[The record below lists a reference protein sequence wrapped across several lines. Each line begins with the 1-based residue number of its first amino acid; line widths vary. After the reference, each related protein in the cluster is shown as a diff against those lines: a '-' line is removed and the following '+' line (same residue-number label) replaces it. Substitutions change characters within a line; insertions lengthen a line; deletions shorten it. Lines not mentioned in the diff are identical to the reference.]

1 MLVRLGVVACLF
13 WLHFAYATTLKII
26 NIVPFGSSSVKILFN
41 QEVKKFKEVSLK
53 NFKSYLELEAILTI
67 PKKHYQFSKQSSI
80 TIAQFS
86 PKLARV
92 VISHAPKMTY
102 EVKILKDKLYVSI
115 VEKKP
120 LVRHQMAPKP
130 PKHHALKHPT
140 PKPAPKS
147 IKKEAKEKTPI
158 KHAHSKHAHS
168 PLNERSAKKEIP
180 KKEIPKKEILKKE
193 ILKKEI
199 LKKEI
204 PKKEI
209 LKKEIPKK
217 EILKK
222 EIPKKE
228 IPKKEIL
235 KKEILKKEILKKEI
249 LKKEIPKKEILKK
262 EIPKKEILKKEI
274 PKKEI
279 PKKEILKK
287 EIPKKEI
294 LKKEILKKEI
304 LKKEIPKKE
313 ILKKEIP
320 KKEAENESKNQVFIA
335 EKNDT
340 FIKTKRKKHKK
351 IVLDA
356 GHGGKD
362 CGAMSANLVCEKDI
376 VLEVVKFLHKELKK
390 RGYSVL
396 LTRDKDIYID
406 LVGRTELA
414 NRKSADLFISV
425 HANSIPKHSTSNAHG
440 IETYFLSTARSER
453 ARKVA
458 EQENKDDVNLMDYF
472 SKSLLLNSLNTQRLI
487 VSNKLAIDVQYGMLQ
502 SIRKNY
508 PDVVDGGVREG
519 PFWVLAGAL
528 MPSILI
534 EIGYNSHAIES
545 KRIQS
550 KPYQKILAKGI
561 ADGIDSFF
569 SKND

>member
-1 MLVRLGVVACLF
+1 MLVRLGVVACLL
-13 WLHFAYATTLKII
+13 WLHFAYATTLKIT
-26 NIVPFGSSSVKILFN
+26 NIVPFGSSSVKMVFN
-41 QEVKKFKEVSLK
+41 QEIKKFKEVPLK
-53 NFKSYLELEAILTI
+53 NFKSYLELEAVLTI

-92 VISHAPKMTY
+92 VIGYAPKMTY

-120 LVRHQMAPKP
+120 LIRHQMALKP
-130 PKHHALKHPT
+130 PKHHALKHTTPKPT
-140 PKPAPKS
+140 PKP
-147 IKKEAKEKTPI
+147 IKKEAKKSKETKEKTPI
-158 KHAHSKHAHS
+158 KHVHSKHAHS

-180 KKEIPKKEILKKE
+180 KKEIPKKEI
-193 ILKKEI
+193 
-199 LKKEI
+199 
-204 PKKEI
+204 P
-209 LKKEIPKK
+209 
-217 EILKK
+217 
-222 EIPKKE
+222 
-228 IPKKEIL
+228 
-235 KKEILKKEILKKEI
+235 
-249 LKKEIPKKEILKK
+249 
-262 EIPKKEILKKEI
+262 
-274 PKKEI
+274 
-279 PKKEILKK
+279 
-287 EIPKKEI
+287 
-294 LKKEILKKEI
+294 
-304 LKKEIPKKE
+304 
-313 ILKKEIP
+313 KKEIP
-320 KKEAENESKNQVFIA
+320 KKEAENESKNPIFIA

-340 FIKTKRKKHKK
+340 SIKTKRKKHKK

-362 CGAMSANLVCEKDI
+362 CGAMSVNLVCEKDI

-406 LVGRTELA
+406 LVARTELA
-414 NRKSADLFISV
+414 NKKSADLFISV

>member
-26 NIVPFGSSSVKILFN
+26 NIVPFGSSSVKMVFN
-41 QEVKKFKEVSLK
+41 QEIKKFKEVSLK

-67 PKKHYQFSKQSSI
+67 PKKHYQFSKQSFI

-120 LVRHQMAPKP
+120 LIRHQMAPKHQAPKP
-130 PKHHALKHPT
+130 PKHHALKHQA
-140 PKPAPKS
+140 PKPTPKS
-147 IKKEAKEKTPI
+147 IKKEAKEAKEKTPT
-158 KHAHSKHAHS
+158 KHARSKHTHS
-168 PLNERSAKKEIP
+168 QWNERST
-180 KKEIPKKEILKKE
+180 
-193 ILKKEI
+193 
-199 LKKEI
+199 
-204 PKKEI
+204 
-209 LKKEIPKK
+209 
-217 EILKK
+217 
-222 EIPKKE
+222 
-228 IPKKEIL
+228 
-235 KKEILKKEILKKEI
+235 
-249 LKKEIPKKEILKK
+249 
-262 EIPKKEILKKEI
+262 
-274 PKKEI
+274 
-279 PKKEILKK
+279 
-287 EIPKKEI
+287 
-294 LKKEILKKEI
+294 
-304 LKKEIPKKE
+304 
-313 ILKKEIP
+313 KKEIP

-335 EKNDT
+335 EKNDA

-406 LVGRTELA
+406 LVARTELA
-414 NRKSADLFISV
+414 NKKSADLFISV

>member
-26 NIVPFGSSSVKILFN
+26 NIVPFGSSSVKISFN
-41 QEVKKFKEVSLK
+41 QEIKKFKEVSLK

-86 PKLARV
+86 PKLVRV

-120 LVRHQMAPKP
+120 LIRHQMAPKP
-130 PKHHALKHPT
+130 PKYRT
-140 PKPAPKS
+140 PKHQAPKPTPKS
-147 IKKEAKEKTPI
+147 IKKEAKEIKEKTPT
-158 KHAHSKHAHS
+158 KHAYSKHVHS
-168 PLNERSAKKEIP
+168 QWNERSA
-180 KKEIPKKEILKKE
+180 
-193 ILKKEI
+193 
-199 LKKEI
+199 
-204 PKKEI
+204 
-209 LKKEIPKK
+209 
-217 EILKK
+217 
-222 EIPKKE
+222 
-228 IPKKEIL
+228 
-235 KKEILKKEILKKEI
+235 
-249 LKKEIPKKEILKK
+249 
-262 EIPKKEILKKEI
+262 
-274 PKKEI
+274 
-279 PKKEILKK
+279 
-287 EIPKKEI
+287 
-294 LKKEILKKEI
+294 
-304 LKKEIPKKE
+304 
-313 ILKKEIP
+313 KKEIP

-335 EKNDT
+335 EKNDAS
-340 FIKTKRKKHKK
+340 IKTKRKKHKK

-406 LVGRTELA
+406 LVARTELA
-414 NRKSADLFISV
+414 NKKSADLFISV
-425 HANSIPKHSTSNAHG
+425 HANSIPKRSTFNARG

>member
-13 WLHFAYATTLKII
+13 WLHFAYATTLKIT

-120 LVRHQMAPKP
+120 LVRHQMVLKP
-130 PKHHALKHPT
+130 PKHHALKHTTPKPT
-140 PKPAPKS
+140 PKP
-147 IKKEAKEKTPI
+147 IKKEAKKSKETKEKTPT
-158 KHAHSKHAHS
+158 KHARSKHAHS
-168 PLNERSAKKEIP
+168 PLNERSA
-180 KKEIPKKEILKKE
+180 
-193 ILKKEI
+193 
-199 LKKEI
+199 
-204 PKKEI
+204 
-209 LKKEIPKK
+209 
-217 EILKK
+217 
-222 EIPKKE
+222 
-228 IPKKEIL
+228 
-235 KKEILKKEILKKEI
+235 
-249 LKKEIPKKEILKK
+249 
-262 EIPKKEILKKEI
+262 
-274 PKKEI
+274 
-279 PKKEILKK
+279 
-287 EIPKKEI
+287 
-294 LKKEILKKEI
+294 
-304 LKKEIPKKE
+304 KKE

-335 EKNDT
+335 EKNET
-340 FIKTKRKKHKK
+340 LIKTKRKKHKK

>member
-26 NIVPFGSSSVKILFN
+26 NIVPFGSSSVKISFN
-41 QEVKKFKEVSLK
+41 QEIKKFKEVSLK

-120 LVRHQMAPKP
+120 LSRHQMAPKP
-130 PKHHALKHPT
+130 PKHRTLKHPT

-147 IKKEAKEKTPI
+147 IKKKAKEIKEKTPT
-158 KHAHSKHAHS
+158 KHARSKHAHS
-168 PLNERSAKKEIP
+168 QWNERSAKKEIP
-180 KKEIPKKEILKKE
+180 KKEIPKKE
-193 ILKKEI
+193 
-199 LKKEI
+199 
-204 PKKEI
+204 
-209 LKKEIPKK
+209 
-217 EILKK
+217 
-222 EIPKKE
+222 
-228 IPKKEIL
+228 
-235 KKEILKKEILKKEI
+235 
-249 LKKEIPKKEILKK
+249 
-262 EIPKKEILKKEI
+262 
-274 PKKEI
+274 
-279 PKKEILKK
+279 
-287 EIPKKEI
+287 
-294 LKKEILKKEI
+294 
-304 LKKEIPKKE
+304 
-313 ILKKEIP
+313 
-320 KKEAENESKNQVFIA
+320 AENEGKNQVFIT

-340 FIKTKRKKHKK
+340 FIKNKRKKHKK

-406 LVGRTELA
+406 LVARTELA
-414 NRKSADLFISV
+414 NKKSADLFISV
-425 HANSIPKHSTSNAHG
+425 HANSIPKRSTSNAHG

-458 EQENKDDVNLMDYF
+458 EQENKDNVNLMDYF

-502 SIRKNY
+502 SVRKNY

>member
-13 WLHFAYATTLKII
+13 WLHFACATTLKIT
-26 NIVPFGSSSVKILFN
+26 NIVPFGSSSVKMVFN
-41 QEVKKFKEVSLK
+41 QEVKKFKEVPLK
-53 NFKSYLELEAILTI
+53 NFKSYLELEAVLTI

-80 TIAQFS
+80 TIVQFS

-92 VISHAPKMTY
+92 VIGYAPKMTY
-102 EVKILKDKLYVSI
+102 EIKILKDKLYVSI

-120 LVRHQMAPKP
+120 LIRHQMALKP
-130 PKHHALKHPT
+130 PKHHALKHTT
-140 PKPAPKS
+140 PKPAPKP
-147 IKKEAKEKTPI
+147 IKKEAKEAKEKTPI

-168 PLNERSAKKEIP
+168 PLNERST
-180 KKEIPKKEILKKE
+180 KKEIL
-193 ILKKEI
+193 
-199 LKKEI
+199 
-204 PKKEI
+204 
-209 LKKEIPKK
+209 
-217 EILKK
+217 
-222 EIPKKE
+222 
-228 IPKKEIL
+228 
-235 KKEILKKEILKKEI
+235 
-249 LKKEIPKKEILKK
+249 
-262 EIPKKEILKKEI
+262 
-274 PKKEI
+274 
-279 PKKEILKK
+279 
-287 EIPKKEI
+287 
-294 LKKEILKKEI
+294 
-304 LKKEIPKKE
+304 
-313 ILKKEIP
+313 

-406 LVGRTELA
+406 LVARTELA

-502 SIRKNY
+502 SVRKNY

>member
-1 MLVRLGVVACLF
+1 M
-13 WLHFAYATTLKII
+13 HFAYATTLKII
-26 NIVPFGSSSVKILFN
+26 NIVPFGSSSVKISFN
-41 QEVKKFKEVSLK
+41 QEIKKFKEVSLK

-120 LVRHQMAPKP
+120 LYRHQMAPKP
-130 PKHHALKHPT
+130 PKHRTLKHPT

-147 IKKEAKEKTPI
+147 IKKEAKEKTPT
-158 KHAHSKHAHS
+158 KHARSKHTHS
-168 PLNERSAKKEIP
+168 QLNERSA
-180 KKEIPKKEILKKE
+180 
-193 ILKKEI
+193 
-199 LKKEI
+199 
-204 PKKEI
+204 
-209 LKKEIPKK
+209 
-217 EILKK
+217 
-222 EIPKKE
+222 
-228 IPKKEIL
+228 
-235 KKEILKKEILKKEI
+235 
-249 LKKEIPKKEILKK
+249 
-262 EIPKKEILKKEI
+262 
-274 PKKEI
+274 
-279 PKKEILKK
+279 
-287 EIPKKEI
+287 
-294 LKKEILKKEI
+294 
-304 LKKEIPKKE
+304 
-313 ILKKEIP
+313 KKEIP

-340 FIKTKRKKHKK
+340 FIKNKRKKHKK

-406 LVGRTELA
+406 LVARTELA
-414 NRKSADLFISV
+414 NKKSADLFISV
-425 HANSIPKHSTSNAHG
+425 HANSIPKRSTSNAHG

-458 EQENKDDVNLMDYF
+458 EQENKDNVNLMDYF

>member
-1 MLVRLGVVACLF
+1 M
-13 WLHFAYATTLKII
+13 HFAYATTLKII
-26 NIVPFGSSSVKILFN
+26 NIVPFGSSSVKISFN
-41 QEVKKFKEVSLK
+41 QEIKKFKEVSLK

-67 PKKHYQFSKQSSI
+67 PKKHYQFSKQSFI

-120 LVRHQMAPKP
+120 LSRHQMAPKP

-147 IKKEAKEKTPI
+147 IKKEAKEIKEKTPT
-158 KHAHSKHAHS
+158 KHARSKHAHS
-168 PLNERSAKKEIP
+168 QLNERSA
-180 KKEIPKKEILKKE
+180 
-193 ILKKEI
+193 
-199 LKKEI
+199 
-204 PKKEI
+204 
-209 LKKEIPKK
+209 
-217 EILKK
+217 
-222 EIPKKE
+222 
-228 IPKKEIL
+228 
-235 KKEILKKEILKKEI
+235 
-249 LKKEIPKKEILKK
+249 
-262 EIPKKEILKKEI
+262 
-274 PKKEI
+274 
-279 PKKEILKK
+279 
-287 EIPKKEI
+287 
-294 LKKEILKKEI
+294 
-304 LKKEIPKKE
+304 
-313 ILKKEIP
+313 KKEIP

-362 CGAMSANLVCEKDI
+362 CGAMSTNLVCEKDI

-406 LVGRTELA
+406 LVARTELA
-414 NRKSADLFISV
+414 NKKSADLFISV
-425 HANSIPKHSTSNAHG
+425 HANSIPKRSTSNAHG

-458 EQENKDDVNLMDYF
+458 EQENKDNVNLMDYF

>member
-13 WLHFAYATTLKII
+13 WLHFACATTLKIT

-41 QEVKKFKEVSLK
+41 QEIKKFKEVPLK
-53 NFKSYLELEAILTI
+53 NFKSYLELEAVLTI

-86 PKLARV
+86 PKLVRV
-92 VISHAPKMTY
+92 VIGYAPKMTY
-102 EVKILKDKLYVSI
+102 EIKILKDKLYVSI
-115 VEKKP
+115 VKKKP
-120 LVRHQMAPKP
+120 LIRHQMALKP
-130 PKHHALKHPT
+130 PKHHALKHQT
-140 PKPAPKS
+140 PKPAPKP
-147 IKKEAKEKTPI
+147 IKKKSKETKEKTPI
-158 KHAHSKHAHS
+158 KHARSKHAHP

-180 KKEIPKKEILKKE
+180 KKE
-193 ILKKEI
+193 
-199 LKKEI
+199 
-204 PKKEI
+204 
-209 LKKEIPKK
+209 
-217 EILKK
+217 
-222 EIPKKE
+222 
-228 IPKKEIL
+228 
-235 KKEILKKEILKKEI
+235 
-249 LKKEIPKKEILKK
+249 
-262 EIPKKEILKKEI
+262 
-274 PKKEI
+274 
-279 PKKEILKK
+279 
-287 EIPKKEI
+287 
-294 LKKEILKKEI
+294 
-304 LKKEIPKKE
+304 
-313 ILKKEIP
+313 
-320 KKEAENESKNQVFIA
+320 AENESKNPIFIA

>member
-1 MLVRLGVVACLF
+1 M
-13 WLHFAYATTLKII
+13 HFACATTLKII
-26 NIVPFGSSSVKILFN
+26 NIVPFGSSSVKISFN
-41 QEVKKFKEVSLK
+41 QEIKKFKEVSLK

-120 LVRHQMAPKP
+120 LIKHQMAPKP
-130 PKHHALKHPT
+130 PKHQTPKHHALKHPT
-140 PKPAPKS
+140 LKPAPKS
-147 IKKEAKEKTPI
+147 IKKEAKEIKEKTPT
-158 KHAHSKHAHS
+158 KHAHSKHTHS
-168 PLNERSAKKEIP
+168 QWNERSA
-180 KKEIPKKEILKKE
+180 
-193 ILKKEI
+193 
-199 LKKEI
+199 
-204 PKKEI
+204 
-209 LKKEIPKK
+209 
-217 EILKK
+217 
-222 EIPKKE
+222 
-228 IPKKEIL
+228 
-235 KKEILKKEILKKEI
+235 
-249 LKKEIPKKEILKK
+249 
-262 EIPKKEILKKEI
+262 
-274 PKKEI
+274 
-279 PKKEILKK
+279 
-287 EIPKKEI
+287 
-294 LKKEILKKEI
+294 
-304 LKKEIPKKE
+304 
-313 ILKKEIP
+313 KKEIP

-335 EKNDT
+335 EKNDAS
-340 FIKTKRKKHKK
+340 IKTKRKKHKK

-362 CGAMSANLVCEKDI
+362 CGAMSTNLVCEKDI

-390 RGYSVL
+390 RGYIVL

-414 NRKSADLFISV
+414 NKKSADLFISV
-425 HANSIPKHSTSNAHG
+425 HANSIPKRSTSNARG

>member
-1 MLVRLGVVACLF
+1 MRLGVIACLF

-26 NIVPFGSSSVKILFN
+26 NIVPFGSSSIKISFN
-41 QEVKKFKEVSLK
+41 QEIKKFKEVSLK

-115 VEKKP
+115 VEKRP
-120 LVRHQMAPKP
+120 LTRHQMAPKP
-130 PKHHALKHPT
+130 PKHRTLKHPT

-147 IKKEAKEKTPI
+147 IKKEAKEVKEKTPT
-158 KHAHSKHAHS
+158 KHARSKHAHS
-168 PLNERSAKKEIP
+168 QLNERSAKKEIP
-180 KKEIPKKEILKKE
+180 KKE
-193 ILKKEI
+193 
-199 LKKEI
+199 
-204 PKKEI
+204 
-209 LKKEIPKK
+209 
-217 EILKK
+217 
-222 EIPKKE
+222 
-228 IPKKEIL
+228 
-235 KKEILKKEILKKEI
+235 
-249 LKKEIPKKEILKK
+249 
-262 EIPKKEILKKEI
+262 
-274 PKKEI
+274 
-279 PKKEILKK
+279 
-287 EIPKKEI
+287 
-294 LKKEILKKEI
+294 
-304 LKKEIPKKE
+304 
-313 ILKKEIP
+313 
-320 KKEAENESKNQVFIA
+320 AENEGKNQVFIA
-335 EKNDT
+335 EKNDA

-406 LVGRTELA
+406 LVARTELA
-414 NRKSADLFISV
+414 NKKSADLFISV
-425 HANSIPKHSTSNAHG
+425 HANSIPKRSTSNAHG

-458 EQENKDDVNLMDYF
+458 EQENKDNVNLMDYF

-502 SIRKNY
+502 SVRKNY

>member
-13 WLHFAYATTLKII
+13 WLHYAYATTLKIT
-26 NIVPFGSSSVKILFN
+26 NIVPFGSSSVKMVFN

-67 PKKHYQFSKQSSI
+67 PKKHYQFSKQSFI
-80 TIAQFS
+80 TIVQFS

-92 VISHAPKMTY
+92 VIGYAPKMTY
-102 EVKILKDKLYVSI
+102 EVKILKDKLYISI

-120 LVRHQMAPKP
+120 LARHQITPKP
-130 PKHHALKHPT
+130 PKHHALKHQTPKPT
-140 PKPAPKS
+140 PKP
-147 IKKEAKEKTPI
+147 IKKEAKKTKEKTPT
-158 KHAHSKHAHS
+158 KHAHSKHVHS
-168 PLNERSAKKEIP
+168 PLNERNAKKEIP
-180 KKEIPKKEILKKE
+180 KKEIPKKEI
-193 ILKKEI
+193 
-199 LKKEI
+199 
-204 PKKEI
+204 
-209 LKKEIPKK
+209 
-217 EILKK
+217 
-222 EIPKKE
+222 PKKE
-228 IPKKEIL
+228 IP
-235 KKEILKKEILKKEI
+235 
-249 LKKEIPKKEILKK
+249 
-262 EIPKKEILKKEI
+262 
-274 PKKEI
+274 
-279 PKKEILKK
+279 
-287 EIPKKEI
+287 
-294 LKKEILKKEI
+294 
-304 LKKEIPKKE
+304 
-313 ILKKEIP
+313 KKEIP
-320 KKEAENESKNQVFIA
+320 KKEAENESKNQIFIA

-340 FIKTKRKKHKK
+340 WIKTKRKKHKK

-406 LVGRTELA
+406 LVARTELA
-414 NRKSADLFISV
+414 NKKGADLFISV
-425 HANSIPKHSTSNAHG
+425 HANSIPKRSTSNAHG

-472 SKSLLLNSLNTQRLI
+472 SKSLFLNSLNTQRLI

-502 SIRKNY
+502 SVRKNY

>member
-1 MLVRLGVVACLF
+1 MLVRLGVVACLL

-26 NIVPFGSSSVKILFN
+26 NIVPFGSSSVKIVFN

-53 NFKSYLELEAILTI
+53 NFKSYLELEAVLTI
-67 PKKHYQFSKQSSI
+67 PKKHYQFSKQSFI

-92 VISHAPKMTY
+92 VIGYAPKMTY
-102 EVKILKDKLYVSI
+102 EIKILKDKLYISI

-120 LVRHQMAPKP
+120 LIRHQMALKP
-130 PKHHALKHPT
+130 PKHHALKHQT
-140 PKPAPKS
+140 PKPTPKS
-147 IKKEAKEKTPI
+147 IKKETKEKTLI
-158 KHAHSKHAHS
+158 KHVYSKHAHS

-180 KKEIPKKEILKKE
+180 KKE
-193 ILKKEI
+193 
-199 LKKEI
+199 
-204 PKKEI
+204 
-209 LKKEIPKK
+209 
-217 EILKK
+217 
-222 EIPKKE
+222 
-228 IPKKEIL
+228 
-235 KKEILKKEILKKEI
+235 
-249 LKKEIPKKEILKK
+249 
-262 EIPKKEILKKEI
+262 
-274 PKKEI
+274 
-279 PKKEILKK
+279 
-287 EIPKKEI
+287 
-294 LKKEILKKEI
+294 
-304 LKKEIPKKE
+304 
-313 ILKKEIP
+313 
-320 KKEAENESKNQVFIA
+320 AENESKNQIFIA

-406 LVGRTELA
+406 LVARTELA
-414 NRKSADLFISV
+414 NKKSADLFISV

-502 SIRKNY
+502 SVRKNY

>member
-1 MLVRLGVVACLF
+1 MLVRLGVVACLL
-13 WLHFAYATTLKII
+13 WLHFACATTLKII
-26 NIVPFGSSSVKILFN
+26 NIVPFGSSSVKISFN

-53 NFKSYLELEAILTI
+53 NFKSYLELEAVLTI

-120 LVRHQMAPKP
+120 LVRHQMVPKP
-130 PKHHALKHPT
+130 PKHHALKHTT
-140 PKPAPKS
+140 PKPAPKP
-147 IKKEAKEKTPI
+147 IKKEAKKSKEAKEKTPI
-158 KHAHSKHAHS
+158 KHAHSKYAHP

-180 KKEIPKKEILKKE
+180 KKE
-193 ILKKEI
+193 
-199 LKKEI
+199 
-204 PKKEI
+204 
-209 LKKEIPKK
+209 
-217 EILKK
+217 
-222 EIPKKE
+222 
-228 IPKKEIL
+228 
-235 KKEILKKEILKKEI
+235 
-249 LKKEIPKKEILKK
+249 
-262 EIPKKEILKKEI
+262 
-274 PKKEI
+274 
-279 PKKEILKK
+279 
-287 EIPKKEI
+287 
-294 LKKEILKKEI
+294 
-304 LKKEIPKKE
+304 
-313 ILKKEIP
+313 
-320 KKEAENESKNQVFIA
+320 AENEGKNQVFIA

-406 LVGRTELA
+406 LVARTELA

>member
-13 WLHFAYATTLKII
+13 WLHFACATTLKII
-26 NIVPFGSSSVKILFN
+26 NIVPFGSSSVKISFN
-41 QEVKKFKEVSLK
+41 QEIKKFKEVSLK

-120 LVRHQMAPKP
+120 LTRHQMAPKP

-140 PKPAPKS
+140 SKPAPKS
-147 IKKEAKEKTPI
+147 IKKEAKEIKEKTPT

-168 PLNERSAKKEIP
+168 QLNERSA
-180 KKEIPKKEILKKE
+180 
-193 ILKKEI
+193 
-199 LKKEI
+199 
-204 PKKEI
+204 
-209 LKKEIPKK
+209 
-217 EILKK
+217 
-222 EIPKKE
+222 
-228 IPKKEIL
+228 
-235 KKEILKKEILKKEI
+235 
-249 LKKEIPKKEILKK
+249 
-262 EIPKKEILKKEI
+262 
-274 PKKEI
+274 
-279 PKKEILKK
+279 
-287 EIPKKEI
+287 
-294 LKKEILKKEI
+294 
-304 LKKEIPKKE
+304 
-313 ILKKEIP
+313 KKEIP

-406 LVGRTELA
+406 LVARTELA
-414 NRKSADLFISV
+414 NKKSADLFISV
-425 HANSIPKHSTSNAHG
+425 HANSIPKRSTSNAHG

-458 EQENKDDVNLMDYF
+458 EQENKDNVNLMDYF

>member
-13 WLHFAYATTLKII
+13 WLHFAYATTLKIT
-26 NIVPFGSSSVKILFN
+26 NIVPFGSSSVKISFN
-41 QEVKKFKEVSLK
+41 QEIKKFKEVSLK

-120 LVRHQMAPKP
+120 LSRHQMAPKP

-140 PKPAPKS
+140 PKPTPKS
-147 IKKEAKEKTPI
+147 IKKEAKEVKEKTPT
-158 KHAHSKHAHS
+158 KHARSKHTHS
-168 PLNERSAKKEIP
+168 QLNERSAKKEIP
-180 KKEIPKKEILKKE
+180 KKG
-193 ILKKEI
+193 
-199 LKKEI
+199 
-204 PKKEI
+204 
-209 LKKEIPKK
+209 
-217 EILKK
+217 
-222 EIPKKE
+222 
-228 IPKKEIL
+228 
-235 KKEILKKEILKKEI
+235 
-249 LKKEIPKKEILKK
+249 
-262 EIPKKEILKKEI
+262 
-274 PKKEI
+274 
-279 PKKEILKK
+279 
-287 EIPKKEI
+287 
-294 LKKEILKKEI
+294 
-304 LKKEIPKKE
+304 
-313 ILKKEIP
+313 
-320 KKEAENESKNQVFIA
+320 AENEGKNQVFIA

-340 FIKTKRKKHKK
+340 FIKNKRKKHKK

-406 LVGRTELA
+406 LVARTELA
-414 NRKSADLFISV
+414 NKKSADLFISV
-425 HANSIPKHSTSNAHG
+425 HANSIPKRSTSNAHG

-458 EQENKDDVNLMDYF
+458 EQENKDNVNLMDYF

>member
-1 MLVRLGVVACLF
+1 MLVRLGVVACLL
-13 WLHFAYATTLKII
+13 WLHFAYATTLKIT
-26 NIVPFGSSSVKILFN
+26 NIVPFGSSSVKMVFN
-41 QEVKKFKEVSLK
+41 QEVKKFKEVPLK

-67 PKKHYQFSKQSSI
+67 PKKHYQFSNQSFI

-102 EVKILKDKLYVSI
+102 EVKILKNKLYVSI

-120 LVRHQMAPKP
+120 LIRNQTTPKP
-130 PKHHALKHPT
+130 PKHHALKHQML
-140 PKPAPKS
+140 KPAPKP
-147 IKKEAKEKTPI
+147 IKKEAKKSKETKEKTPI
-158 KHAHSKHAHS
+158 KHAHSKHAHP
-168 PLNERSAKKEIP
+168 PLNERNA
-180 KKEIPKKEILKKE
+180 
-193 ILKKEI
+193 
-199 LKKEI
+199 
-204 PKKEI
+204 
-209 LKKEIPKK
+209 
-217 EILKK
+217 
-222 EIPKKE
+222 
-228 IPKKEIL
+228 
-235 KKEILKKEILKKEI
+235 
-249 LKKEIPKKEILKK
+249 
-262 EIPKKEILKKEI
+262 
-274 PKKEI
+274 
-279 PKKEILKK
+279 
-287 EIPKKEI
+287 
-294 LKKEILKKEI
+294 
-304 LKKEIPKKE
+304 
-313 ILKKEIP
+313 KKEIP

-362 CGAMSANLVCEKDI
+362 CGAMSTNLVCEKDI

-406 LVGRTELA
+406 LVARTELA

-502 SIRKNY
+502 NIRKNY

>member
-13 WLHFAYATTLKII
+13 WLHFACATTLKIT
-26 NIVPFGSSSVKILFN
+26 NIVPFGSSSVKISFN
-41 QEVKKFKEVSLK
+41 QEIKKFKEVSLK

-102 EVKILKDKLYVSI
+102 EVKILKDKLYVSV

-130 PKHHALKHPT
+130 PKHHALKHQA
-140 PKPAPKS
+140 PKPTPKS
-147 IKKEAKEKTPI
+147 IKKEAKEVKEKTPT
-158 KHAHSKHAHS
+158 KHAHSKHTHS
-168 PLNERSAKKEIP
+168 QWNERSA
-180 KKEIPKKEILKKE
+180 
-193 ILKKEI
+193 
-199 LKKEI
+199 
-204 PKKEI
+204 
-209 LKKEIPKK
+209 
-217 EILKK
+217 
-222 EIPKKE
+222 
-228 IPKKEIL
+228 
-235 KKEILKKEILKKEI
+235 
-249 LKKEIPKKEILKK
+249 
-262 EIPKKEILKKEI
+262 
-274 PKKEI
+274 
-279 PKKEILKK
+279 
-287 EIPKKEI
+287 
-294 LKKEILKKEI
+294 
-304 LKKEIPKKE
+304 
-313 ILKKEIP
+313 KKEIP

-335 EKNDT
+335 EKNDA

-406 LVGRTELA
+406 LVARTELA

-425 HANSIPKHSTSNAHG
+425 HANSIPKRSTSNAHG

>member
-13 WLHFAYATTLKII
+13 WLHFTYATTLKII
-26 NIVPFGSSSVKILFN
+26 SIVPFGSSSVKISFN

-102 EVKILKDKLYVSI
+102 EIKILKDKLYVSI

-130 PKHHALKHPT
+130 PKHHALKHQT
-140 PKPAPKS
+140 PKPTPKS
-147 IKKEAKEKTPI
+147 IKKEAKEAKEKTPT
-158 KHAHSKHAHS
+158 KHARSKHAHS

-180 KKEIPKKEILKKE
+180 KKE
-193 ILKKEI
+193 
-199 LKKEI
+199 
-204 PKKEI
+204 
-209 LKKEIPKK
+209 
-217 EILKK
+217 
-222 EIPKKE
+222 
-228 IPKKEIL
+228 
-235 KKEILKKEILKKEI
+235 
-249 LKKEIPKKEILKK
+249 
-262 EIPKKEILKKEI
+262 
-274 PKKEI
+274 
-279 PKKEILKK
+279 
-287 EIPKKEI
+287 
-294 LKKEILKKEI
+294 
-304 LKKEIPKKE
+304 
-313 ILKKEIP
+313 
-320 KKEAENESKNQVFIA
+320 AENEGKNQVFIA
-335 EKNDT
+335 EKNDA
-340 FIKTKRKKHKK
+340 FIKNKHKKHKK

-376 VLEVVKFLHKELKK
+376 VLEVVKFLYKELKK

-406 LVGRTELA
+406 LVARTELA

-425 HANSIPKHSTSNAHG
+425 HANSIPKRSTSNAHG

-502 SIRKNY
+502 SVRKNY

>member
-1 MLVRLGVVACLF
+1 MLVRLGVVACLL
-13 WLHFAYATTLKII
+13 WLHFAYATTLKIT
-26 NIVPFGSSSVKILFN
+26 NIVPFGSSSVKVVFN
-41 QEVKKFKEVSLK
+41 QEIKKFKEVPLK

-92 VISHAPKMTY
+92 VIGYAPKMTY
-102 EVKILKDKLYVSI
+102 EIKILKDKLYISI

-120 LVRHQMAPKP
+120 LIRHQMVLKP
-130 PKHHALKHPT
+130 PKHHALKHQT
-140 PKPAPKS
+140 PKPAPKP
-147 IKKEAKEKTPI
+147 IKKEAKEAKEKTPI
-158 KHAHSKHAHS
+158 KYAHSKHAHS

-180 KKEIPKKEILKKE
+180 KKEIPKKEI
-193 ILKKEI
+193 
-199 LKKEI
+199 
-204 PKKEI
+204 P
-209 LKKEIPKK
+209 
-217 EILKK
+217 KK

-228 IPKKEIL
+228 IPKKE
-235 KKEILKKEILKKEI
+235 
-249 LKKEIPKKEILKK
+249 
-262 EIPKKEILKKEI
+262 
-274 PKKEI
+274 
-279 PKKEILKK
+279 
-287 EIPKKEI
+287 
-294 LKKEILKKEI
+294 
-304 LKKEIPKKE
+304 
-313 ILKKEIP
+313 
-320 KKEAENESKNQVFIA
+320 AENEGKNQVFIA
-335 EKNDT
+335 EKNET
-340 FIKTKRKKHKK
+340 LIKTKRKKHKK

-502 SIRKNY
+502 SVRKNY

>member
-26 NIVPFGSSSVKILFN
+26 NIVPFGSSSVKISFN

-53 NFKSYLELEAILTI
+53 NFKSYLELEAVLTI

-92 VISHAPKMTY
+92 VIGYAPNMTY

-120 LVRHQMAPKP
+120 LIRHQMALKP
-130 PKHHALKHPT
+130 PKHHALKHTTPKPT
-140 PKPAPKS
+140 PKP
-147 IKKEAKEKTPI
+147 IKKEAKKSKETKEKTPT

-180 KKEIPKKEILKKE
+180 KKE
-193 ILKKEI
+193 
-199 LKKEI
+199 
-204 PKKEI
+204 
-209 LKKEIPKK
+209 
-217 EILKK
+217 
-222 EIPKKE
+222 
-228 IPKKEIL
+228 
-235 KKEILKKEILKKEI
+235 
-249 LKKEIPKKEILKK
+249 
-262 EIPKKEILKKEI
+262 
-274 PKKEI
+274 
-279 PKKEILKK
+279 
-287 EIPKKEI
+287 
-294 LKKEILKKEI
+294 
-304 LKKEIPKKE
+304 
-313 ILKKEIP
+313 
-320 KKEAENESKNQVFIA
+320 AENESKNPIFIA

-406 LVGRTELA
+406 LVARTELA
-414 NRKSADLFISV
+414 NKKGADLFISV
-425 HANSIPKHSTSNAHG
+425 HANSIPKRSTSNAHG

-502 SIRKNY
+502 SVRKNY

>member
-1 MLVRLGVVACLF
+1 M
-13 WLHFAYATTLKII
+13 HFAYATTLKII
-26 NIVPFGSSSVKILFN
+26 NIVPFGSSSVKISFN
-41 QEVKKFKEVSLK
+41 QEIKKFKEVSLK
-53 NFKSYLELEAILTI
+53 NFKSYLEIEAILTI

-102 EVKILKDKLYVSI
+102 EIKILKDKLYVSI

-120 LVRHQMAPKP
+120 LTRHQIAPKP

-140 PKPAPKS
+140 PKLAPKP
-147 IKKEAKEKTPI
+147 IKKEAKEIKEAKEKTPT

-168 PLNERSAKKEIP
+168 QLNERST
-180 KKEIPKKEILKKE
+180 
-193 ILKKEI
+193 
-199 LKKEI
+199 
-204 PKKEI
+204 
-209 LKKEIPKK
+209 
-217 EILKK
+217 
-222 EIPKKE
+222 
-228 IPKKEIL
+228 
-235 KKEILKKEILKKEI
+235 
-249 LKKEIPKKEILKK
+249 
-262 EIPKKEILKKEI
+262 
-274 PKKEI
+274 
-279 PKKEILKK
+279 
-287 EIPKKEI
+287 
-294 LKKEILKKEI
+294 
-304 LKKEIPKKE
+304 
-313 ILKKEIP
+313 KKEIP

-335 EKNDT
+335 EKNDAS
-340 FIKTKRKKHKK
+340 IKTKRKKHKK

-406 LVGRTELA
+406 LVARTELA
-414 NRKSADLFISV
+414 NKKSADLFISV
-425 HANSIPKHSTSNAHG
+425 HANSIPKRSTSNAHG

-458 EQENKDDVNLMDYF
+458 EQENKDNVNLMDYF

-502 SIRKNY
+502 SVRKNY

-561 ADGIDSFF
+561 ADSIDSFF

>member
-13 WLHFAYATTLKII
+13 WLHYAYATTLKIT
-26 NIVPFGSSSVKILFN
+26 NVVPFGSSSVKMVFN
-41 QEVKKFKEVSLK
+41 QEIKKFKEVSLK

-92 VISHAPKMTY
+92 VIGYDPKMTY

-120 LVRHQMAPKP
+120 LIRHQMAPKP
-130 PKHHALKHPT
+130 PKHHALKHQTPKPT
-140 PKPAPKS
+140 PKP
-147 IKKEAKEKTPI
+147 IKKEAKEVKEKTPT

-168 PLNERSAKKEIP
+168 PLNERNA
-180 KKEIPKKEILKKE
+180 
-193 ILKKEI
+193 
-199 LKKEI
+199 
-204 PKKEI
+204 
-209 LKKEIPKK
+209 
-217 EILKK
+217 
-222 EIPKKE
+222 
-228 IPKKEIL
+228 
-235 KKEILKKEILKKEI
+235 
-249 LKKEIPKKEILKK
+249 
-262 EIPKKEILKKEI
+262 
-274 PKKEI
+274 
-279 PKKEILKK
+279 
-287 EIPKKEI
+287 
-294 LKKEILKKEI
+294 
-304 LKKEIPKKE
+304 
-313 ILKKEIP
+313 KKEIP
-320 KKEAENESKNQVFIA
+320 KKEAENESKNQIFIA

-340 FIKTKRKKHKK
+340 WIKTKRKKHKK

-406 LVGRTELA
+406 LVARTELA
-414 NRKSADLFISV
+414 NKKGADLFISV
-425 HANSIPKHSTSNAHG
+425 HANSIPKRSTSNAHG

-502 SIRKNY
+502 SVRKNY

>member
-1 MLVRLGVVACLF
+1 MLVRLGVIACLF

-26 NIVPFGSSSVKILFN
+26 NIVPFGSSSIKISFN
-41 QEVKKFKEVSLK
+41 QEIKKFKEVSLK

-120 LVRHQMAPKP
+120 LSRHQMAPKP
-130 PKHHALKHPT
+130 PKHRTLKHPT

-147 IKKEAKEKTPI
+147 IKKEAKEKTPT
-158 KHAHSKHAHS
+158 KHAHSKHTHS
-168 PLNERSAKKEIP
+168 QLNERSA
-180 KKEIPKKEILKKE
+180 
-193 ILKKEI
+193 
-199 LKKEI
+199 
-204 PKKEI
+204 
-209 LKKEIPKK
+209 
-217 EILKK
+217 
-222 EIPKKE
+222 
-228 IPKKEIL
+228 
-235 KKEILKKEILKKEI
+235 
-249 LKKEIPKKEILKK
+249 
-262 EIPKKEILKKEI
+262 
-274 PKKEI
+274 
-279 PKKEILKK
+279 
-287 EIPKKEI
+287 
-294 LKKEILKKEI
+294 
-304 LKKEIPKKE
+304 
-313 ILKKEIP
+313 KKEIP

-340 FIKTKRKKHKK
+340 FIKNKRKKHKK

-406 LVGRTELA
+406 LVARTELA
-414 NRKSADLFISV
+414 NKKSADLFISV
-425 HANSIPKHSTSNAHG
+425 HANSIPKRSTSNAHG

-458 EQENKDDVNLMDYF
+458 EQENKDNVNLMDYF

>member
-26 NIVPFGSSSVKILFN
+26 SIVPFGSSSVKISFN

-120 LVRHQMAPKP
+120 LTRHQMAPKP
-130 PKHHALKHPT
+130 LKYQTPKHQVL
-140 PKPAPKS
+140 KPAPKS
-147 IKKEAKEKTPI
+147 IKKEIKETKEKTPT
-158 KHAHSKHAHS
+158 KHARSKHVHS
-168 PLNERSAKKEIP
+168 QLNERSAKKEIP
-180 KKEIPKKEILKKE
+180 KKEIPKKEI
-193 ILKKEI
+193 
-199 LKKEI
+199 
-204 PKKEI
+204 
-209 LKKEIPKK
+209 
-217 EILKK
+217 
-222 EIPKKE
+222 PKKE
-228 IPKKEIL
+228 IP
-235 KKEILKKEILKKEI
+235 
-249 LKKEIPKKEILKK
+249 
-262 EIPKKEILKKEI
+262 
-274 PKKEI
+274 
-279 PKKEILKK
+279 
-287 EIPKKEI
+287 
-294 LKKEILKKEI
+294 
-304 LKKEIPKKE
+304 
-313 ILKKEIP
+313 KKEIP

-335 EKNDT
+335 EKNDA
-340 FIKTKRKKHKK
+340 FIKPQRKKHKK

-406 LVGRTELA
+406 LVARTELA
-414 NRKSADLFISV
+414 NKKSADLFISV
-425 HANSIPKHSTSNAHG
+425 HANSIPKRSTSNAHG

>member
-13 WLHFAYATTLKII
+13 WLHFAYATTLKIT

-41 QEVKKFKEVSLK
+41 QEIKKFKEVPLK

-67 PKKHYQFSKQSSI
+67 PKKHYQFSKQSFI

-86 PKLARV
+86 PKLVRV
-92 VISHAPKMTY
+92 VIGYAPKMTY
-102 EVKILKDKLYVSI
+102 EIKILKNKLYVSI

-120 LVRHQMAPKP
+120 LIRHQMTLKP
-130 PKHHALKHPT
+130 PKHHALKHTTPKPT
-140 PKPAPKS
+140 PKP
-147 IKKEAKEKTPI
+147 IKKEAKKSKETKEKTPI
-158 KHAHSKHAHS
+158 KHARSKHAHS

-180 KKEIPKKEILKKE
+180 KKEIPKKEI
-193 ILKKEI
+193 
-199 LKKEI
+199 
-204 PKKEI
+204 P
-209 LKKEIPKK
+209 
-217 EILKK
+217 
-222 EIPKKE
+222 
-228 IPKKEIL
+228 
-235 KKEILKKEILKKEI
+235 
-249 LKKEIPKKEILKK
+249 
-262 EIPKKEILKKEI
+262 
-274 PKKEI
+274 
-279 PKKEILKK
+279 
-287 EIPKKEI
+287 
-294 LKKEILKKEI
+294 
-304 LKKEIPKKE
+304 
-313 ILKKEIP
+313 KKEIP

-340 FIKTKRKKHKK
+340 LIKTKRKKHKK

-502 SIRKNY
+502 SVRKNY

>member
-1 MLVRLGVVACLF
+1 M
-13 WLHFAYATTLKII
+13 HFAYATTLKII
-26 NIVPFGSSSVKILFN
+26 NIVPFGSSSVKISFN
-41 QEVKKFKEVSLK
+41 QEIKKFKEVSLK

-67 PKKHYQFSKQSSI
+67 PKKHYQFSKQSFI

-140 PKPAPKS
+140 PKPTPKS
-147 IKKEAKEKTPI
+147 IKKEAKEKTPT
-158 KHAHSKHAHS
+158 KHAHSKHVHS
-168 PLNERSAKKEIP
+168 PLNERSAKKEI
-180 KKEIPKKEILKKE
+180 L
-193 ILKKEI
+193 
-199 LKKEI
+199 
-204 PKKEI
+204 
-209 LKKEIPKK
+209 
-217 EILKK
+217 
-222 EIPKKE
+222 
-228 IPKKEIL
+228 
-235 KKEILKKEILKKEI
+235 
-249 LKKEIPKKEILKK
+249 
-262 EIPKKEILKKEI
+262 
-274 PKKEI
+274 
-279 PKKEILKK
+279 
-287 EIPKKEI
+287 
-294 LKKEILKKEI
+294 
-304 LKKEIPKKE
+304 
-313 ILKKEIP
+313 

-340 FIKTKRKKHKK
+340 FIKIKRKKHKK

-406 LVGRTELA
+406 LVARTELA

>member
-13 WLHFAYATTLKII
+13 WLHFAYATTLKIT

-41 QEVKKFKEVSLK
+41 QEIKKFKEVPLK
-53 NFKSYLELEAILTI
+53 NFKSYLELEAVLTI

-92 VISHAPKMTY
+92 VIGYAPKMTY
-102 EVKILKDKLYVSI
+102 EIKILKDKLYVSI

-120 LVRHQMAPKP
+120 LIRHQMVLKP
-130 PKHHALKHPT
+130 PKHHAPKHTTLKPT
-140 PKPAPKS
+140 PKP
-147 IKKEAKEKTPI
+147 IKKEAKKSQDTKEKTPT

-180 KKEIPKKEILKKE
+180 KKEIPKKE
-193 ILKKEI
+193 
-199 LKKEI
+199 
-204 PKKEI
+204 
-209 LKKEIPKK
+209 
-217 EILKK
+217 
-222 EIPKKE
+222 
-228 IPKKEIL
+228 
-235 KKEILKKEILKKEI
+235 
-249 LKKEIPKKEILKK
+249 
-262 EIPKKEILKKEI
+262 
-274 PKKEI
+274 
-279 PKKEILKK
+279 
-287 EIPKKEI
+287 
-294 LKKEILKKEI
+294 
-304 LKKEIPKKE
+304 
-313 ILKKEIP
+313 
-320 KKEAENESKNQVFIA
+320 AENESKNPIFIA

-340 FIKTKRKKHKK
+340 LIKTKRKKHKK

-362 CGAMSANLVCEKDI
+362 CGAMSTNLVCEKDI

-406 LVGRTELA
+406 LVARTELA
-414 NRKSADLFISV
+414 NKKGADLFISV
-425 HANSIPKHSTSNAHG
+425 HANSIPKRSTSNAHG

-472 SKSLLLNSLNTQRLI
+472 SKSLFLNSLNTQRLI

-502 SIRKNY
+502 SVRKNY

>member
-13 WLHFAYATTLKII
+13 WLHFACATTLKIT
-26 NIVPFGSSSVKILFN
+26 NIVPFGSSSVKIVFN
-41 QEVKKFKEVSLK
+41 QEIKKFKEVPLK
-53 NFKSYLELEAILTI
+53 NFKSYLELEAVLTI
-67 PKKHYQFSKQSSI
+67 PKKHYQFSKQSFI
-80 TIAQFS
+80 TIVQFS

-92 VISHAPKMTY
+92 VIGYAPKMTY
-102 EVKILKDKLYVSI
+102 EVKILKDKLYISI
-115 VEKKP
+115 MEKKP
-120 LVRHQMAPKP
+120 LIRHQMVLKP
-130 PKHHALKHPT
+130 PKHHALKHQV
-140 PKPAPKS
+140 PKPAPKP
-147 IKKEAKEKTPI
+147 IKKEAKEAKEKTPI
-158 KHAHSKHAHS
+158 KHARSKHTHS
-168 PLNERSAKKEIP
+168 PLNERST
-180 KKEIPKKEILKKE
+180 
-193 ILKKEI
+193 
-199 LKKEI
+199 
-204 PKKEI
+204 
-209 LKKEIPKK
+209 
-217 EILKK
+217 
-222 EIPKKE
+222 
-228 IPKKEIL
+228 
-235 KKEILKKEILKKEI
+235 
-249 LKKEIPKKEILKK
+249 
-262 EIPKKEILKKEI
+262 
-274 PKKEI
+274 
-279 PKKEILKK
+279 
-287 EIPKKEI
+287 
-294 LKKEILKKEI
+294 
-304 LKKEIPKKE
+304 
-313 ILKKEIP
+313 KKEIP

-362 CGAMSANLVCEKDI
+362 CGAMSTNLVCEKDI

-502 SIRKNY
+502 SVRKNY

>member
-26 NIVPFGSSSVKILFN
+26 NIVPFGSSSVKISFN
-41 QEVKKFKEVSLK
+41 QEIKKFKEVSLK

-120 LVRHQMAPKP
+120 LSRHQMAPKP
-130 PKHHALKHPT
+130 PKHRTLKHPT

-147 IKKEAKEKTPI
+147 IKKEAKEKTPT
-158 KHAHSKHAHS
+158 KHAHSKHTHS
-168 PLNERSAKKEIP
+168 QLNERSAKKEIP
-180 KKEIPKKEILKKE
+180 KKEIPKKE
-193 ILKKEI
+193 
-199 LKKEI
+199 
-204 PKKEI
+204 
-209 LKKEIPKK
+209 
-217 EILKK
+217 
-222 EIPKKE
+222 
-228 IPKKEIL
+228 
-235 KKEILKKEILKKEI
+235 
-249 LKKEIPKKEILKK
+249 
-262 EIPKKEILKKEI
+262 
-274 PKKEI
+274 
-279 PKKEILKK
+279 
-287 EIPKKEI
+287 
-294 LKKEILKKEI
+294 
-304 LKKEIPKKE
+304 
-313 ILKKEIP
+313 
-320 KKEAENESKNQVFIA
+320 AENEGKNQVFIA

-406 LVGRTELA
+406 LVARTELA
-414 NRKSADLFISV
+414 NKKSADLFISV
-425 HANSIPKHSTSNAHG
+425 HANSIPKRSTSNAHG

-458 EQENKDDVNLMDYF
+458 EQENRDDVNLMDYF
-472 SKSLLLNSLNTQRLI
+472 SRSLLLNSLNTQRLV

>member
-26 NIVPFGSSSVKILFN
+26 NIVPFGSSSVKMVFN

-67 PKKHYQFSKQSSI
+67 PKKHYQFSKQSFI

-86 PKLARV
+86 PKLVRV
-92 VISHAPKMTY
+92 VIGYAPKMTY

-120 LVRHQMAPKP
+120 LIRHQMALKP
-130 PKHHALKHPT
+130 PKHHALKHQVPKPT
-140 PKPAPKS
+140 PKP
-147 IKKEAKEKTPI
+147 IKKEAKKSKETKEKTLI
-158 KHAHSKHAHS
+158 KHVHSKHAHS
-168 PLNERSAKKEIP
+168 PLNERSA
-180 KKEIPKKEILKKE
+180 
-193 ILKKEI
+193 
-199 LKKEI
+199 
-204 PKKEI
+204 
-209 LKKEIPKK
+209 
-217 EILKK
+217 
-222 EIPKKE
+222 
-228 IPKKEIL
+228 
-235 KKEILKKEILKKEI
+235 
-249 LKKEIPKKEILKK
+249 
-262 EIPKKEILKKEI
+262 
-274 PKKEI
+274 
-279 PKKEILKK
+279 
-287 EIPKKEI
+287 
-294 LKKEILKKEI
+294 
-304 LKKEIPKKE
+304 
-313 ILKKEIP
+313 KKEIP

-406 LVGRTELA
+406 LVARTELA
-414 NRKSADLFISV
+414 NKKGADLFISV

-502 SIRKNY
+502 SVRKNY

>member
-26 NIVPFGSSSVKILFN
+26 NIVPFGSSSVKISFN
-41 QEVKKFKEVSLK
+41 QEIKKFKEVSLK

-92 VISHAPKMTY
+92 VISYAPKMTY

-120 LVRHQMAPKP
+120 LTKHQMASKP
-130 PKHHALKHPT
+130 PKHRTLKHPT

-147 IKKEAKEKTPI
+147 IKKEAKEVKEKTPT
-158 KHAHSKHAHS
+158 KHARSKLVHSQ
-168 PLNERSAKKEIP
+168 LNERSAKKEIP
-180 KKEIPKKEILKKE
+180 KKE
-193 ILKKEI
+193 
-199 LKKEI
+199 
-204 PKKEI
+204 
-209 LKKEIPKK
+209 
-217 EILKK
+217 
-222 EIPKKE
+222 
-228 IPKKEIL
+228 
-235 KKEILKKEILKKEI
+235 
-249 LKKEIPKKEILKK
+249 
-262 EIPKKEILKKEI
+262 
-274 PKKEI
+274 
-279 PKKEILKK
+279 
-287 EIPKKEI
+287 
-294 LKKEILKKEI
+294 
-304 LKKEIPKKE
+304 
-313 ILKKEIP
+313 
-320 KKEAENESKNQVFIA
+320 AENEGKNQVFIA
-335 EKNDT
+335 EKNDA

-406 LVGRTELA
+406 LVARTELA
-414 NRKSADLFISV
+414 NKKSADLFISV
-425 HANSIPKHSTSNAHG
+425 HANSIPKRSTSNAHG

-458 EQENKDDVNLMDYF
+458 EQENKDNVNLMDYF

-550 KPYQKILAKGI
+550 KPYQKILANGI

>member
-1 MLVRLGVVACLF
+1 MLVRLGVVACLL
-13 WLHFAYATTLKII
+13 WLHFACATTLKIT
-26 NIVPFGSSSVKILFN
+26 NIVPFGSSSVKMVFN

-53 NFKSYLELEAILTI
+53 NFKSYLELEAVLTI

-102 EVKILKDKLYVSI
+102 EIKILKDKLYVSI

-120 LVRHQMAPKP
+120 LIRHQMALKP
-130 PKHHALKHPT
+130 PKHHALKHTTPKPT
-140 PKPAPKS
+140 PKP
-147 IKKEAKEKTPI
+147 IKKEAKEAKEKTPI
-158 KHAHSKHAHS
+158 KHARSKHAHS
-168 PLNERSAKKEIP
+168 PLNERSTKKEIP
-180 KKEIPKKEILKKE
+180 KKEIPKKE
-193 ILKKEI
+193 
-199 LKKEI
+199 
-204 PKKEI
+204 
-209 LKKEIPKK
+209 
-217 EILKK
+217 
-222 EIPKKE
+222 
-228 IPKKEIL
+228 
-235 KKEILKKEILKKEI
+235 
-249 LKKEIPKKEILKK
+249 
-262 EIPKKEILKKEI
+262 
-274 PKKEI
+274 
-279 PKKEILKK
+279 
-287 EIPKKEI
+287 
-294 LKKEILKKEI
+294 
-304 LKKEIPKKE
+304 
-313 ILKKEIP
+313 
-320 KKEAENESKNQVFIA
+320 AENEGKNQVFIA
-335 EKNDT
+335 EKNET
-340 FIKTKRKKHKK
+340 LIKTKRKKHKK

-406 LVGRTELA
+406 LVARTELA
-414 NRKSADLFISV
+414 NKKSADLFISV

-502 SIRKNY
+502 SVRKNY

-534 EIGYNSHAIES
+534 EIGYNSYAIES

>member
-1 MLVRLGVVACLF
+1 M
-13 WLHFAYATTLKII
+13 HFACATTLKII
-26 NIVPFGSSSVKILFN
+26 NIVPFGSSSVKISFN
-41 QEVKKFKEVSLK
+41 QEIKKFKEVSLK

-86 PKLARV
+86 PKLVRV
-92 VISHAPKMTY
+92 VISHAHKMTY

-120 LVRHQMAPKP
+120 LIRHQMAPKP
-130 PKHHALKHPT
+130 PKHRTLKHQTPHHALKHPT

-147 IKKEAKEKTPI
+147 IKKEAKEVKEKTPT
-158 KHAHSKHAHS
+158 KHAHSKHVHS
-168 PLNERSAKKEIP
+168 QWNERGAKKEIP
-180 KKEIPKKEILKKE
+180 KKEIPKKE
-193 ILKKEI
+193 
-199 LKKEI
+199 
-204 PKKEI
+204 
-209 LKKEIPKK
+209 
-217 EILKK
+217 
-222 EIPKKE
+222 
-228 IPKKEIL
+228 
-235 KKEILKKEILKKEI
+235 
-249 LKKEIPKKEILKK
+249 
-262 EIPKKEILKKEI
+262 
-274 PKKEI
+274 
-279 PKKEILKK
+279 
-287 EIPKKEI
+287 
-294 LKKEILKKEI
+294 
-304 LKKEIPKKE
+304 
-313 ILKKEIP
+313 
-320 KKEAENESKNQVFIA
+320 AENENKNQVFIA
-335 EKNDT
+335 EKNDA

-406 LVGRTELA
+406 LVARTELA
-414 NRKSADLFISV
+414 NKKSADLFISV
-425 HANSIPKHSTSNAHG
+425 HANSIPKRSTSNAHG

-458 EQENKDDVNLMDYF
+458 EQENKDNVNLMDYF

>member
-1 MLVRLGVVACLF
+1 M
-13 WLHFAYATTLKII
+13 HFACATTLKII
-26 NIVPFGSSSVKILFN
+26 NIVPFGSSSVKISFN
-41 QEVKKFKEVSLK
+41 QEIKKFKEVSLK

-86 PKLARV
+86 PKLVRV

-115 VEKKP
+115 MEKKP
-120 LVRHQMAPKP
+120 LSRHQMAPKP

-147 IKKEAKEKTPI
+147 IKKEAKEIKEKMPT
-158 KHAHSKHAHS
+158 KHARSKHTHS
-168 PLNERSAKKEIP
+168 QWNERSA
-180 KKEIPKKEILKKE
+180 
-193 ILKKEI
+193 
-199 LKKEI
+199 
-204 PKKEI
+204 
-209 LKKEIPKK
+209 
-217 EILKK
+217 
-222 EIPKKE
+222 
-228 IPKKEIL
+228 
-235 KKEILKKEILKKEI
+235 
-249 LKKEIPKKEILKK
+249 
-262 EIPKKEILKKEI
+262 
-274 PKKEI
+274 
-279 PKKEILKK
+279 
-287 EIPKKEI
+287 
-294 LKKEILKKEI
+294 
-304 LKKEIPKKE
+304 
-313 ILKKEIP
+313 KKEIP

-335 EKNDT
+335 EKNDA

-406 LVGRTELA
+406 LVARTELA
-414 NRKSADLFISV
+414 NKKSADLFISV
-425 HANSIPKHSTSNAHG
+425 HANSIPKRSTSNAHG

-458 EQENKDDVNLMDYF
+458 EQENKDNVNLMDYF

>member
-1 MLVRLGVVACLF
+1 M
-13 WLHFAYATTLKII
+13 HFAYATTLKII
-26 NIVPFGSSSVKILFN
+26 NIVPFGSSSVKISFN
-41 QEVKKFKEVSLK
+41 QEIKKFKEVSLK

-120 LVRHQMAPKP
+120 LSRHQMAPKP
-130 PKHHALKHPT
+130 PKHRTLKHHT

-147 IKKEAKEKTPI
+147 IKKEAKEIKEKTPT
-158 KHAHSKHAHS
+158 KHVRSKHTHS
-168 PLNERSAKKEIP
+168 QWNERSTKKEIP
-180 KKEIPKKEILKKE
+180 KKEIPKKE
-193 ILKKEI
+193 
-199 LKKEI
+199 
-204 PKKEI
+204 
-209 LKKEIPKK
+209 
-217 EILKK
+217 
-222 EIPKKE
+222 
-228 IPKKEIL
+228 
-235 KKEILKKEILKKEI
+235 
-249 LKKEIPKKEILKK
+249 
-262 EIPKKEILKKEI
+262 
-274 PKKEI
+274 
-279 PKKEILKK
+279 
-287 EIPKKEI
+287 
-294 LKKEILKKEI
+294 
-304 LKKEIPKKE
+304 
-313 ILKKEIP
+313 
-320 KKEAENESKNQVFIA
+320 AENEGKNQVFIV

-406 LVGRTELA
+406 LVARTELA
-414 NRKSADLFISV
+414 NKKSADLFISV
-425 HANSIPKHSTSNAHG
+425 HANSIPKRSTSNAHG

-458 EQENKDDVNLMDYF
+458 EQENKDNVNLMDYF

>member
-13 WLHFAYATTLKII
+13 WLHFACATTLKII

-41 QEVKKFKEVSLK
+41 QEIKKFKEVSLK

-67 PKKHYQFSKQSSI
+67 PKKHYQFSKQSFI

-120 LVRHQMAPKP
+120 LSRHQMAPKP
-130 PKHHALKHPT
+130 PKHRTLKHPT

-147 IKKEAKEKTPI
+147 IKKEAKEKTPT
-158 KHAHSKHAHS
+158 KHAHSKHTHS
-168 PLNERSAKKEIP
+168 QLNERSAKKEIP
-180 KKEIPKKEILKKE
+180 KKEIPKKEI
-193 ILKKEI
+193 
-199 LKKEI
+199 
-204 PKKEI
+204 P
-209 LKKEIPKK
+209 
-217 EILKK
+217 KK

-228 IPKKEIL
+228 IPKKEI
-235 KKEILKKEILKKEI
+235 
-249 LKKEIPKKEILKK
+249 P
-262 EIPKKEILKKEI
+262 
-274 PKKEI
+274 
-279 PKKEILKK
+279 
-287 EIPKKEI
+287 
-294 LKKEILKKEI
+294 
-304 LKKEIPKKE
+304 
-313 ILKKEIP
+313 KKEIP

-340 FIKTKRKKHKK
+340 FIKNKRKKHKK

-406 LVGRTELA
+406 LVARTELA
-414 NRKSADLFISV
+414 NKKSADLFISV
-425 HANSIPKHSTSNAHG
+425 HANSIPKRSTSNAHG

-458 EQENKDDVNLMDYF
+458 EQENKDNVNLMDYF

-487 VSNKLAIDVQYGMLQ
+487 ISNKLAIDVQYGMLQ
-502 SIRKNY
+502 SVRKNY

>member
-1 MLVRLGVVACLF
+1 M
-13 WLHFAYATTLKII
+13 HFACATTLKIT
-26 NIVPFGSSSVKILFN
+26 NIVPFGSSSVKISFN
-41 QEVKKFKEVSLK
+41 QEIKKFKEVSLK

-67 PKKHYQFSKQSSI
+67 PKKHYQFSKQSFI

-92 VISHAPKMTY
+92 VIGYAPKMTY
-102 EVKILKDKLYVSI
+102 EVKTLKDKLYVSI

-120 LVRHQMAPKP
+120 LIRHQMVLKP
-130 PKHHALKHPT
+130 PKHHALKHQTLKPT
-140 PKPAPKS
+140 PKP
-147 IKKEAKEKTPI
+147 IKKEAKKTKEKTST

-180 KKEIPKKEILKKE
+180 KKE
-193 ILKKEI
+193 
-199 LKKEI
+199 
-204 PKKEI
+204 
-209 LKKEIPKK
+209 
-217 EILKK
+217 
-222 EIPKKE
+222 
-228 IPKKEIL
+228 
-235 KKEILKKEILKKEI
+235 
-249 LKKEIPKKEILKK
+249 
-262 EIPKKEILKKEI
+262 
-274 PKKEI
+274 
-279 PKKEILKK
+279 
-287 EIPKKEI
+287 
-294 LKKEILKKEI
+294 
-304 LKKEIPKKE
+304 
-313 ILKKEIP
+313 
-320 KKEAENESKNQVFIA
+320 AENESKNQIFIA

-340 FIKTKRKKHKK
+340 WIKTKRKKHKK

-406 LVGRTELA
+406 LVARTELA
-414 NRKSADLFISV
+414 NKKGADLFISV
-425 HANSIPKHSTSNAHG
+425 HANSIPKRSTSNAHG

-472 SKSLLLNSLNTQRLI
+472 SKSLFLNSLNTQRLI

-502 SIRKNY
+502 SVRKNY

>member
-13 WLHFAYATTLKII
+13 WLHYAYATTLKIT
-26 NIVPFGSSSVKILFN
+26 NIVPFGSSSVKISFN
-41 QEVKKFKEVSLK
+41 QEIKKFKEVPLK
-53 NFKSYLELEAILTI
+53 NFKSYLELEAVLTI
-67 PKKHYQFSKQSSI
+67 PKKHYQFSKQSFI

-92 VISHAPKMTY
+92 VIGYAPKMTY
-102 EVKILKDKLYVSI
+102 EVKILKNKLYVSI

-120 LVRHQMAPKP
+120 LARHQMVLKP
-130 PKHHALKHPT
+130 PKHHALKHTTPKPT
-140 PKPAPKS
+140 PKPIKKEAKKS
-147 IKKEAKEKTPI
+147 KEAKEKTPT

-180 KKEIPKKEILKKE
+180 KKEIPKKEI
-193 ILKKEI
+193 
-199 LKKEI
+199 
-204 PKKEI
+204 P
-209 LKKEIPKK
+209 
-217 EILKK
+217 KK

-228 IPKKEIL
+228 IP
-235 KKEILKKEILKKEI
+235 
-249 LKKEIPKKEILKK
+249 
-262 EIPKKEILKKEI
+262 
-274 PKKEI
+274 
-279 PKKEILKK
+279 
-287 EIPKKEI
+287 
-294 LKKEILKKEI
+294 
-304 LKKEIPKKE
+304 
-313 ILKKEIP
+313 KKEIP
-320 KKEAENESKNQVFIA
+320 KKEAENESKNQIFIA

-340 FIKTKRKKHKK
+340 LIKTKRKKHKK

-406 LVGRTELA
+406 LVARTELA
-414 NRKSADLFISV
+414 NKKSADLFISV

-502 SIRKNY
+502 SVRKNY

>member
-1 MLVRLGVVACLF
+1 MLVRLGVVACLL
-13 WLHFAYATTLKII
+13 WLHFAYATTLKIT
-26 NIVPFGSSSVKILFN
+26 NIVPFGSSSVKIVFN
-41 QEVKKFKEVSLK
+41 QEIKKFKEVPLK

-67 PKKHYQFSKQSSI
+67 PKKHYQFSKQSFI

-92 VISHAPKMTY
+92 VIGYAPKMTY

-120 LVRHQMAPKP
+120 LIRHQMALKP
-130 PKHHALKHPT
+130 PKHHALKHTT
-140 PKPAPKS
+140 PKPAPKP
-147 IKKEAKEKTPI
+147 IKKEAKKYKETKEKTPT
-158 KHAHSKHAHS
+158 KHVHSKHAHS
-168 PLNERSAKKEIP
+168 PLNERSA
-180 KKEIPKKEILKKE
+180 
-193 ILKKEI
+193 
-199 LKKEI
+199 
-204 PKKEI
+204 
-209 LKKEIPKK
+209 
-217 EILKK
+217 
-222 EIPKKE
+222 
-228 IPKKEIL
+228 
-235 KKEILKKEILKKEI
+235 
-249 LKKEIPKKEILKK
+249 
-262 EIPKKEILKKEI
+262 
-274 PKKEI
+274 
-279 PKKEILKK
+279 
-287 EIPKKEI
+287 
-294 LKKEILKKEI
+294 
-304 LKKEIPKKE
+304 
-313 ILKKEIP
+313 KKEIP

-406 LVGRTELA
+406 LVARTELA
-414 NRKSADLFISV
+414 NKKGADLFISV
-425 HANSIPKHSTSNAHG
+425 HANSIPKRSTSNAHG

-502 SIRKNY
+502 SVRKNY